1 MKSKEQQDSEK
12 EKQRISKA
20 GFKKSLRV
28 FRYIKP
34 YGASFFTGIVLLS
47 VSGLLVITITA
58 LLGLLMSPGDIHTV
72 PGGDTTKWVLQ
83 GIMSDLD
90 FSSSEGVLAAL
101 VFLLLIQGVF
111 SFIRVYMFAY
121 VTENAMLELR
131 SDAFKKMI
139 GKSMDFYHT
148 SRVGDLVTRISSD
161 ITTVQETL
169 TMTLAE
175 FIRQTVIIVF
185 GVGCLVAFSLELTLV
200 MLCSLP
206 VIIVVMVVFGKF
218 IRRLGKETQDKVADS
233 GNIVNEAL
241 MGIVNVKSYA
251 NEWWEWKR
259 FKSSAEKVK
268 AFGMRG
274 AIWRGMFGTF
284 IIIFLFGALGLVIGW
299 GAHLNQKGELPKEVL
314 PQFIMLTGL
323 VAGSIGGLAS
333 QLGSLQRGIGV
344 IETIMELIDSPD
356 EGVDYEPHQNGIS
369 IQPSIEFRNVSFS
382 YPTRPDVQ
390 VLQDLSFT
398 IPEGSK
404 LAIVGQSGSGK
415 STIAALVLRFFEPT
429 TGTIFWSNKNAAEYS
444 KSQIRSQIAFVPQE
458 VILFGGTIKE
468 NILYGNPNAD
478 DKALKQ
484 VVNDANIAEF
494 VKVFPEGLET
504 LVGER
509 GVQLSGGQR
518 QRIAIARAMIRN
530 PRLLILDEATSALDS
545 NSERQVQDALNKLM
559 EGRTSIVI
567 AHRLSTI
574 QDCDQILVLD
584 KGKILE
590 KGSHDFLLGKDKS
603 VYAQMLSMQ
612 NFTHAQDEAKN

>member
-1 MKSKEQQDSEK
+1 MRNKESEEK
-12 EKQRISKA
+12 KQRISKQ
-20 GFKKSLRV
+20 GLKNSLRV
-28 FRYIKP
+28 FRYIQP
-34 YGASFFTGIVLLS
+34 YGWSFFFGIILLS
-47 VSGLLVITITA
+47 LSGILVITITA
-58 LLGLLMSPGDIHTV
+58 LLGLLMTPGDIFTV
-72 PGGDTTKWVLQ
+72 PGG
-83 GIMSDLD
+83 GITQKSLSIFIGGLD
-90 FSSSEGVLAAL
+90 FSSSQGVLAAL

-111 SFIRVYMFAY
+111 SFIRVYLFAY

-139 GKSMDFYHT
+139 AKSMDFYHT

-161 ITTVQETL
+161 ITSVQETL
-169 TMTLAE
+169 TITLAE

-206 VIIVVMVVFGKF
+206 VIIVVMVFFGKF
-218 IRRLGKETQDKVADS
+218 IRKLGKETQDKVADS

-251 NEWWEWKR
+251 NEWWEWRR
-259 FKSSAEKVK
+259 FRSSVEKVK
-268 AFGMRG
+268 SFGMRG

-284 IIIFLFGALGLVIGW
+284 IIIFLFGALGLVIGY

-344 IETIMELIDSPD
+344 IETIMELIDSSD
-356 EGVDYEPHQNGIS
+356 EGVEFEPMTDQGEIKPNIVFS
-369 IQPSIEFRNVSFS
+369 NVSFS
-382 YPTRPDVQ
+382 YPTRPDIV
-390 VLQDLSFT
+390 VLNDISFE
-398 IPEGSK
+398 IPEGTK

-415 STIAALVLRFFEPT
+415 STIASLVLRFFEPT
-429 TGTIFWSNKNAAEYS
+429 SGAIFWSGQNALQFS
-444 KSQIRSQIAFVPQE
+444 KSQIRNQIAFVPQE

-468 NILYGNPNAD
+468 NILYGNPSAD
-478 DKALKQ
+478 EDAIQK
-484 VVNDANIAEF
+484 VVKDANIAEF
-494 VKVFPEGLET
+494 ANSFPEGLET

-530 PRLLILDEATSALDS
+530 PKLLILDEATSALDS
-545 NSERQVQDALNKLM
+545 NSERQVQEALNKLM
-559 EGRTSIVI
+559 AGRTSIVI

-574 QDCDQILVLD
+574 QDCDQILVVE

-590 KGSHDFLLGKDKS
+590 IGTHEALLSKEKS
-603 VYAQMLSMQ
+603 VYAEMLKMQ
-612 NFTHAQDEAKN
+612 NFIQTNEQG

>member
-1 MKSKEQQDSEK
+1 MRNKESEEK
-12 EKQRISKA
+12 KQRISKQ
-20 GFKKSLRV
+20 GLKNSLRV
-28 FRYIKP
+28 FRYIQP
-34 YGASFFTGIVLLS
+34 YGGSFFFGIILLS
-47 VSGLLVITITA
+47 LSGILVITITA
-58 LLGLLMSPGDIHTV
+58 LLGLLMTPGDILTV
-72 PGGDTTKWVLQ
+72 PGG
-83 GIMSDLD
+83 GITQKSLSIFIGGLD
-90 FSSSEGVLAAL
+90 FSSSQGVLAAL

-111 SFIRVYMFAY
+111 SFIRVYLFAY

-139 GKSMDFYHT
+139 AKSMDFYHT

-161 ITTVQETL
+161 ITSVQETL
-169 TMTLAE
+169 TITLAE

-206 VIIVVMVVFGKF
+206 VIIVVMVFFGKF
-218 IRRLGKETQDKVADS
+218 IRKLGKETQDKVADS

-251 NEWWEWKR
+251 NEWWEWRR
-259 FKSSAEKVK
+259 FRSSVEKVK
-268 AFGMRG
+268 SFGMRG

-284 IIIFLFGALGLVIGW
+284 IIIFLFGALGLVIGY

-344 IETIMELIDSPD
+344 IETIMELIDSSD
-356 EGVDYEPHQNGIS
+356 EGVEFEPMTDQGEIKPNIVFS
-369 IQPSIEFRNVSFS
+369 NVSFS
-382 YPTRPDVQ
+382 YPTRPDIV
-390 VLQDLSFT
+390 VLNDISFE
-398 IPEGSK
+398 IPEGTK
-404 LAIVGQSGSGK
+404 LAILGQSGSGK
-415 STIAALVLRFFEPT
+415 STIASLVLRFFEPT
-429 TGTIFWSNKNAAEYS
+429 SGAIFWSGQNALQFS
-444 KSQIRSQIAFVPQE
+444 KSQIRNQIAFVPQE

-468 NILYGNPNAD
+468 NILYGNPSAD
-478 DKALKQ
+478 EDAIQK
-484 VVNDANIAEF
+484 VVKDANIAEF
-494 VKVFPEGLET
+494 ANSFPEGLET

-530 PRLLILDEATSALDS
+530 PKLLILDEATSALDS
-545 NSERQVQDALNKLM
+545 NSERQVQEALNKLM
-559 EGRTSIVI
+559 AGRTSIVI

-574 QDCDQILVLD
+574 QDCDQILVVE

-590 KGSHDFLLGKDKS
+590 IGTHEALLSKEKS
-603 VYAQMLSMQ
+603 VYAEMLKMQ
-612 NFTHAQDEAKN
+612 NFIQTNEQG

>member
-1 MKSKEQQDSEK
+1 MKSKESERLEV
-12 EKQRISKA
+12 EKKKISKKS
-20 GFKKSLRV
+20 FQKSLGV
-28 FRYIKP
+28 FRFIRP
-34 YGASFFTGIVLLS
+34 YGFSFFVGIILLS

-58 LLGLLMSPGDIHTV
+58 LLGLLMSPGDIQTV
-72 PGGDTTKWVLQ
+72 PGGQTTQWALSLL
-83 GIMSDLD
+83 MDNLN
-90 FSSSEGVLAAL
+90 FSNSEGVLAAL

-111 SFIRVYMFAY
+111 SFIRVYLFAY

-131 SDAFKKMI
+131 SQAFKKMI
-139 GKSMDFYHT
+139 GKSMDFYHS

-161 ITTVQETL
+161 VSTVQETL

-185 GVGCLVAFSLELTLV
+185 GVGCLVAFSLELTMV

-206 VIIVVMVVFGKF
+206 VIIIVMVVFGKF
-218 IRRLGKETQDKVADS
+218 IRKLGKETQDKVADS

-251 NEWWEWKR
+251 NEWWEWNR
-259 FKSSAEKVK
+259 FRTSAEKVK

-299 GAHLNQKGELPKEVL
+299 GAHLNQKGELPSEVL

-344 IETIMELIDSPD
+344 IETIMDLIDSPD
-356 EGVDYEPHQNGIS
+356 EGIDY
-369 IQPSIEFRNVSFS
+369 IQQTTMVKINADIIFDSVSFS
-382 YPTRPDVQ
+382 YPTRSDVL
-390 VLQDLSFT
+390 VLDRVNFHLHQ
-398 IPEGSK
+398 GSK

-415 STIAALVLRFFEPT
+415 STIASLVLRFFEPT
-429 TGTIFWSNKNAAEYS
+429 QGNILWDGRPSTSYS
-444 KSQIRSQIAFVPQE
+444 KTDIRSQIAFVPQE

-468 NILYGNPNAD
+468 NILYGKPNATMD
-478 DKALKQ
+478 ILNQ
-484 VVNDANIAEF
+484 VVKDANISEF
-494 VKVFPEGLET
+494 ISQFPEGIDT
-504 LVGER
+504 IVGER

-530 PRLLILDEATSALDS
+530 PKLLILDEATSALDT
-545 NSERQVQDALNKLM
+545 NSERQVQEALNKLM

-574 QDCDQILVLD
+574 QDCDQIMV
-584 KGKILE
+584 LE
-590 KGSHDFLLGKDKS
+590 KGRILEMGSHEDLVHKENG
-603 VYAQMLSMQ
+603 VYAGMLKMQ
-612 NFTHAQDEAKN
+612 SFVQGHESA

>member
-1 MKSKEQQDSEK
+1 MRNKESEEK
-12 EKQRISKA
+12 KQRISKQ
-20 GFKKSLRV
+20 GLKNSLRV
-28 FRYIKP
+28 FRYIQP
-34 YGASFFTGIVLLS
+34 YGWSFFFGIILLS
-47 VSGLLVITITA
+47 LSGILVITITA
-58 LLGLLMSPGDIHTV
+58 LLGLLMTPGDILTV
-72 PGGDTTKWVLQ
+72 PGG
-83 GIMSDLD
+83 GITQKSLSIFIGGLD
-90 FSSSEGVLAAL
+90 FSSSQGVLAAL

-111 SFIRVYMFAY
+111 SFVRVYLFAY

-139 GKSMDFYHT
+139 AKSMDFYHT

-161 ITTVQETL
+161 ITSVQETL
-169 TMTLAE
+169 TITLAE

-206 VIIVVMVVFGKF
+206 VIIVVMVFFGKF
-218 IRRLGKETQDKVADS
+218 IRKLGKETQDKVADS

-251 NEWWEWKR
+251 NEWWEWRR
-259 FKSSAEKVK
+259 FRSSVEKVK
-268 AFGMRG
+268 SFGMRG

-284 IIIFLFGALGLVIGW
+284 IIIFLFGALGLVIGY

-344 IETIMELIDSPD
+344 IETIMELIDSSD
-356 EGVDYEPHQNGIS
+356 EGVEFEPMTDQGEIKPNIVFS
-369 IQPSIEFRNVSFS
+369 NVSFS
-382 YPTRPDVQ
+382 YPTRPDIV
-390 VLQDLSFT
+390 VLNDISFE
-398 IPEGSK
+398 IPEGTK

-415 STIAALVLRFFEPT
+415 STIASLVLRFFEPT
-429 TGTIFWSNKNAAEYS
+429 SGAIFWSGQNALQFS
-444 KSQIRSQIAFVPQE
+444 KSQIRNQIAFVPQE

-468 NILYGNPNAD
+468 NILYGNPSAD
-478 DKALKQ
+478 EDAIQK
-484 VVNDANIAEF
+484 VVKDANIAEF
-494 VKVFPEGLET
+494 ANSFPEGLET

-530 PRLLILDEATSALDS
+530 PKLLILDEATSALDS
-545 NSERQVQDALNKLM
+545 NSERQVQEALNKLM
-559 EGRTSIVI
+559 AGRTSIVI

-574 QDCDQILVLD
+574 QDCDQILVVE

-590 KGSHDFLLGKDKS
+590 IGTHEALLSKEKS
-603 VYAQMLSMQ
+603 VYAEMLKMQ
-612 NFTHAQDEAKN
+612 NFIQTNEQG

>member
-1 MKSKEQQDSEK
+1 MRNKESEEK
-12 EKQRISKA
+12 KQRFSKQ
-20 GFKKSLRV
+20 GLKNSLRV
-28 FRYIKP
+28 FRYIQP
-34 YGASFFTGIVLLS
+34 YGWSFFFGIILLS
-47 VSGLLVITITA
+47 LSGILVITITA
-58 LLGLLMSPGDIHTV
+58 LLGLLMTPGDILTV
-72 PGGDTTKWVLQ
+72 PGG
-83 GIMSDLD
+83 GITQKSLSIFIGGLD
-90 FSSSEGVLAAL
+90 FSSSQGVLAAL

-111 SFIRVYMFAY
+111 SFIRVYLFAY

-139 GKSMDFYHT
+139 AKSMDFYHT

-161 ITTVQETL
+161 ITSVQETL
-169 TMTLAE
+169 TITLAE

-206 VIIVVMVVFGKF
+206 VIIVVMVFFGKF
-218 IRRLGKETQDKVADS
+218 IRKLGKETQDKVADS

-251 NEWWEWKR
+251 NEWWEWRR
-259 FKSSAEKVK
+259 FRSSVEKVK
-268 AFGMRG
+268 SFGMRG

-284 IIIFLFGALGLVIGW
+284 IIIFLFGALGLVIGY

-344 IETIMELIDSPD
+344 IETIMELIDSSD
-356 EGVDYEPHQNGIS
+356 EGVEFEPMTDQGEIKPNIV
-369 IQPSIEFRNVSFS
+369 FRNVSFS
-382 YPTRPDVQ
+382 YPTRPDIV
-390 VLQDLSFT
+390 VLNDISFE
-398 IPEGSK
+398 IPEGTK

-415 STIAALVLRFFEPT
+415 STIASLVLRFFEPT
-429 TGTIFWSNKNAAEYS
+429 SGAIFWSGQNALQFS
-444 KSQIRSQIAFVPQE
+444 KSQIRNQIAFVPQE

-468 NILYGNPNAD
+468 NILYGNPSAD
-478 DKALKQ
+478 EDAIQK
-484 VVNDANIAEF
+484 VVKDANIAEF
-494 VKVFPEGLET
+494 ANSFPEGLET

-530 PRLLILDEATSALDS
+530 PKLLILDEATSALDS
-545 NSERQVQDALNKLM
+545 SSERQVQEALNKLM
-559 EGRTSIVI
+559 AGRTSIVI

-574 QDCDQILVLD
+574 QDCDQILVVE

-590 KGSHDFLLGKDKS
+590 IGTHEALLSKEKS
-603 VYAQMLSMQ
+603 VYAEMLKMQ
-612 NFTHAQDEAKN
+612 NFIQTNEQG

>member
-1 MKSKEQQDSEK
+1 MRNKESEEK
-12 EKQRISKA
+12 KQRISKQ
-20 GFKKSLRV
+20 GLKNSLRV
-28 FRYIKP
+28 FRYIQP
-34 YGASFFTGIVLLS
+34 YGWSFFFGIILLS
-47 VSGLLVITITA
+47 LSGILVITITA
-58 LLGLLMSPGDIHTV
+58 LLGLLMTPGDILTV
-72 PGGDTTKWVLQ
+72 PGG
-83 GIMSDLD
+83 GITQKSLSIFIGGLD
-90 FSSSEGVLAAL
+90 FSSSQGVLAAL

-111 SFIRVYMFAY
+111 SFIRVYLFAY

-139 GKSMDFYHT
+139 AKSMDFYHT

-161 ITTVQETL
+161 ITSVQETL
-169 TMTLAE
+169 TITLAE
-175 FIRQTVIIVF
+175 FIRQTVVIVF

-206 VIIVVMVVFGKF
+206 VIIVVMVFFGKF
-218 IRRLGKETQDKVADS
+218 IRKLGKETQDKVADS

-251 NEWWEWKR
+251 NEWWEWRR
-259 FKSSAEKVK
+259 FRSSVEKVK
-268 AFGMRG
+268 SFGMRG

-284 IIIFLFGALGLVIGW
+284 IIIFLFGALGLVIGY

-344 IETIMELIDSPD
+344 IETIMELIDSSD
-356 EGVDYEPHQNGIS
+356 EGVEFEPMTDQGEIKPNIVFS
-369 IQPSIEFRNVSFS
+369 NVSFS
-382 YPTRPDVQ
+382 YPTRPDIV
-390 VLQDLSFT
+390 VLNDISFE
-398 IPEGSK
+398 IPEGTK

-415 STIAALVLRFFEPT
+415 STIASLVLRFFEPT
-429 TGTIFWSNKNAAEYS
+429 SGAIFWSGQNALQFS
-444 KSQIRSQIAFVPQE
+444 KSQIRNQIAFVPQE

-468 NILYGNPNAD
+468 NILYGNPSAD
-478 DKALKQ
+478 EDAIQK
-484 VVNDANIAEF
+484 VVKDANIAEF
-494 VKVFPEGLET
+494 ANSFPEGLET

-530 PRLLILDEATSALDS
+530 PKLLILDEATSALDS
-545 NSERQVQDALNKLM
+545 SSERQVQEALNKLM
-559 EGRTSIVI
+559 AGRTSIVI

-574 QDCDQILVLD
+574 QDCDQILVVE

-590 KGSHDFLLGKDKS
+590 IGTHEALLSKEKS
-603 VYAQMLSMQ
+603 VYAEMLKMQ
-612 NFTHAQDEAKN
+612 NFIQTNEQG

>member
-1 MKSKEQQDSEK
+1 MRNKESEEK
-12 EKQRISKA
+12 KQRISKQ
-20 GFKKSLRV
+20 GLKNSLRV
-28 FRYIKP
+28 FRYIQP
-34 YGASFFTGIVLLS
+34 YGGSFFFGIILLS
-47 VSGLLVITITA
+47 LSGILVITITA
-58 LLGLLMSPGDIHTV
+58 LLGLLMTPGDILTV
-72 PGGDTTKWVLQ
+72 PGG
-83 GIMSDLD
+83 GITQKSLSIFIGGLD
-90 FSSSEGVLAAL
+90 FSSSQGVLAAL

-111 SFIRVYMFAY
+111 SFIRVYLFAY

-139 GKSMDFYHT
+139 AKSMDFYHT

-161 ITTVQETL
+161 ITSVQETL
-169 TMTLAE
+169 TITLAE

-206 VIIVVMVVFGKF
+206 VIIVVMVFFGKF
-218 IRRLGKETQDKVADS
+218 IRKLGKETQDKVADS

-251 NEWWEWKR
+251 NEWWEWRR
-259 FKSSAEKVK
+259 FRSSVEKVK
-268 AFGMRG
+268 SFGMRG

-284 IIIFLFGALGLVIGW
+284 IIIFLFGALGLVIGY

-344 IETIMELIDSPD
+344 IETIMELIDSSD
-356 EGVDYEPHQNGIS
+356 EGVEFEPMTDQGEIKPNIVFS
-369 IQPSIEFRNVSFS
+369 NVSFS
-382 YPTRPDVQ
+382 YPTRPDIV
-390 VLQDLSFT
+390 VLNDISFE
-398 IPEGSK
+398 IPEGTK

-415 STIAALVLRFFEPT
+415 STIASLVLRFFEPT
-429 TGTIFWSNKNAAEYS
+429 SGAIFWSGQNALQFS
-444 KSQIRSQIAFVPQE
+444 KSQIRNQIAFVPQE

-468 NILYGNPNAD
+468 NILYGNPSAD
-478 DKALKQ
+478 EDAIQK
-484 VVNDANIAEF
+484 VVKDANIAEF
-494 VKVFPEGLET
+494 ANSFPEGLET

-530 PRLLILDEATSALDS
+530 PKLLILDEATSALDS
-545 NSERQVQDALNKLM
+545 NSERQVQEALNKLM
-559 EGRTSIVI
+559 AGRTSIVI

-574 QDCDQILVLD
+574 QDCDQILVVE

-590 KGSHDFLLGKDKS
+590 IGTHEALLSKEKS
-603 VYAQMLSMQ
+603 VYAEMLKMQ
-612 NFTHAQDEAKN
+612 NFIQTNEQG

>member
-1 MKSKEQQDSEK
+1 MRNKESEEK
-12 EKQRISKA
+12 KQRFSKQ
-20 GFKKSLRV
+20 GLKNSLRV
-28 FRYIKP
+28 FRYIQP
-34 YGASFFTGIVLLS
+34 YGWSFFFGIILLS
-47 VSGLLVITITA
+47 LSGILVITITA
-58 LLGLLMSPGDIHTV
+58 LLGLLMTPGDILTV
-72 PGGDTTKWVLQ
+72 PGG
-83 GIMSDLD
+83 GITQKSLSIFIGGLD
-90 FSSSEGVLAAL
+90 FSSSQGVLAAL

-111 SFIRVYMFAY
+111 SFIRVYLFAY

-139 GKSMDFYHT
+139 AKSMDFYHT

-161 ITTVQETL
+161 ITSVQETL
-169 TMTLAE
+169 TITLAE

-206 VIIVVMVVFGKF
+206 VIIVVMVFFGKF
-218 IRRLGKETQDKVADS
+218 IRKLGKETQDKVADS

-251 NEWWEWKR
+251 NEWWEWRR
-259 FKSSAEKVK
+259 FRSSVEKVK
-268 AFGMRG
+268 SFGMRG

-284 IIIFLFGALGLVIGW
+284 IIIFLFGALGLVIGY

-344 IETIMELIDSPD
+344 IETIMELIDSSD
-356 EGVDYEPHQNGIS
+356 EGVEFEPMTDQGEIKPNIVFS
-369 IQPSIEFRNVSFS
+369 NVSFS
-382 YPTRPDVQ
+382 YPTRPDIV
-390 VLQDLSFT
+390 VLNDISFE
-398 IPEGSK
+398 IPEGTK

-415 STIAALVLRFFEPT
+415 STIASLVLRFFEPT
-429 TGTIFWSNKNAAEYS
+429 SGAIFWSGQNALQFS
-444 KSQIRSQIAFVPQE
+444 KSQIRNQIAFVPQE

-468 NILYGNPNAD
+468 NILYGNPSAD
-478 DKALKQ
+478 EDAIQK
-484 VVNDANIAEF
+484 VVKDANIAEF
-494 VKVFPEGLET
+494 ANSFPEGLET

-530 PRLLILDEATSALDS
+530 PKLLILDEATSALDS
-545 NSERQVQDALNKLM
+545 NSERQVQEALNKLM
-559 EGRTSIVI
+559 AGRTSIVI

-574 QDCDQILVLD
+574 QDCDQILVVE

-590 KGSHDFLLGKDKS
+590 IGTHEALLSKEKS
-603 VYAQMLSMQ
+603 VYAEMLKMQ
-612 NFTHAQDEAKN
+612 NFIQTNEQG

>member
-1 MKSKEQQDSEK
+1 MRNKESEEK
-12 EKQRISKA
+12 KQRISKQ
-20 GFKKSLRV
+20 GLKNSLRV
-28 FRYIKP
+28 FRYIQP
-34 YGASFFTGIVLLS
+34 YGGSFFFGIILLS
-47 VSGLLVITITA
+47 LSGILVITITA
-58 LLGLLMSPGDIHTV
+58 LLGLLMTPGDILTV
-72 PGGDTTKWVLQ
+72 PGG
-83 GIMSDLD
+83 GITQKSLSIFIGGLD
-90 FSSSEGVLAAL
+90 FSSSQGVLAAL

-111 SFIRVYMFAY
+111 SFIRVYLFAY

-139 GKSMDFYHT
+139 AKSMDFYHT

-161 ITTVQETL
+161 ITSVQETL
-169 TMTLAE
+169 TITLAE

-206 VIIVVMVVFGKF
+206 VIIVVMVFFGKF
-218 IRRLGKETQDKVADS
+218 IRKLGKETQDKVADS

-251 NEWWEWKR
+251 NEWWEWRR
-259 FKSSAEKVK
+259 FRSSVEKVK
-268 AFGMRG
+268 SFGMRG

-284 IIIFLFGALGLVIGW
+284 IIIFLFGALGLVIGY

-344 IETIMELIDSPD
+344 IETIMELIDSSD
-356 EGVDYEPHQNGIS
+356 EGVEFEPMTDHGEIRPNIVFS
-369 IQPSIEFRNVSFS
+369 NVSFS
-382 YPTRPDVQ
+382 YPTRPDIV
-390 VLQDLSFT
+390 VLNDISFE
-398 IPEGSK
+398 IPEGTK

-415 STIAALVLRFFEPT
+415 STIASLVLRFFEPT
-429 TGTIFWSNKNAAEYS
+429 SGAIFWSGQNALQFS
-444 KSQIRSQIAFVPQE
+444 RSQIRNQIAFVPQE

-468 NILYGNPNAD
+468 NILYGNPSAD
-478 DKALKQ
+478 EDAIQK
-484 VVNDANIAEF
+484 VVKDANIAEF
-494 VKVFPEGLET
+494 ANSFPEGLET

-530 PRLLILDEATSALDS
+530 PKLLILDEATSALDS
-545 NSERQVQDALNKLM
+545 NSERQVQEALNKLM
-559 EGRTSIVI
+559 AGRTSIVI

-574 QDCDQILVLD
+574 QDCDQILVVE

-590 KGSHDFLLGKDKS
+590 IGTHEALLSKEKS
-603 VYAQMLSMQ
+603 VYAEMLKMQ
-612 NFTHAQDEAKN
+612 NFIQTNEQG

>member
-1 MKSKEQQDSEK
+1 MKSKESERLEV
-12 EKQRISKA
+12 EKKKISKKS
-20 GFKKSLRV
+20 FQKSLGV
-28 FRYIKP
+28 FRFIRP
-34 YGASFFTGIVLLS
+34 YGFSFFVGIILLS

-58 LLGLLMSPGDIHTV
+58 LLGLLMSPGDIQTV
-72 PGGDTTKWVLQ
+72 PGGQTTQWALSLL
-83 GIMSDLD
+83 MDNLN
-90 FSSSEGVLAAL
+90 FSNSEGVLAAL

-111 SFIRVYMFAY
+111 SFIRVYLFAY

-131 SDAFKKMI
+131 SQAFKKMI
-139 GKSMDFYHT
+139 GKSMDFYHS

-161 ITTVQETL
+161 VSTVQETL

-185 GVGCLVAFSLELTLV
+185 GVGCLVAFSLELTMV

-206 VIIVVMVVFGKF
+206 VIIIVMVVFGKF
-218 IRRLGKETQDKVADS
+218 IRKLGKETQDKVADS

-251 NEWWEWKR
+251 NEWWEWNR
-259 FKSSAEKVK
+259 FRSSAEKVK

-299 GAHLNQKGELPKEVL
+299 GAHLNQIGELPSEVL

-344 IETIMELIDSPD
+344 IETIMDLIDSPD
-356 EGVDYEPHQNGIS
+356 EGIDY
-369 IQPSIEFRNVSFS
+369 IQQTTVVKINADIVFDSVSFS
-382 YPTRPDVQ
+382 YPTRSDVL
-390 VLQDLSFT
+390 VLDRVNFHLHQ
-398 IPEGSK
+398 GSK

-415 STIAALVLRFFEPT
+415 STIASLVLRFFEPT
-429 TGTIFWSNKNAAEYS
+429 QGNILWDGRPSTSYS
-444 KSQIRSQIAFVPQE
+444 KTDIRSQIAFVPQE

-468 NILYGNPNAD
+468 NILYGKPNATMD
-478 DKALKQ
+478 ILNQ
-484 VVNDANIAEF
+484 VVKDANISEF
-494 VKVFPEGLET
+494 ISQFPEGIDT
-504 LVGER
+504 IVGER

-530 PRLLILDEATSALDS
+530 PKLLILDEATSALDT
-545 NSERQVQDALNKLM
+545 NSERQVQEALNKLM

-574 QDCDQILVLD
+574 QDCDQIMV
-584 KGKILE
+584 LE
-590 KGSHDFLLGKDKS
+590 KGRILEMGSHEDLVHKENG
-603 VYAQMLSMQ
+603 VYAGMLKMQ
-612 NFTHAQDEAKN
+612 SFVQGHESA

>member
-1 MKSKEQQDSEK
+1 M
-12 EKQRISKA
+12 
-20 GFKKSLRV
+20 
-28 FRYIKP
+28 
-34 YGASFFTGIVLLS
+34 T
-47 VSGLLVITITA
+47 
-58 LLGLLMSPGDIHTV
+58 PGDILTV
-72 PGGDTTKWVLQ
+72 PGG
-83 GIMSDLD
+83 GITQKSLSIFIGGLD
-90 FSSSEGVLAAL
+90 FSSSQGVLAAL

-111 SFIRVYMFAY
+111 SFIRVYLFAY

-139 GKSMDFYHT
+139 AKSMDFYHT

-161 ITTVQETL
+161 ITSVQETL
-169 TMTLAE
+169 TITLAE

-206 VIIVVMVVFGKF
+206 VIIVVMVFFGKF
-218 IRRLGKETQDKVADS
+218 IRKLGKETQDKVADS

-251 NEWWEWKR
+251 NEWWEWRR
-259 FKSSAEKVK
+259 FRSSVEKVK
-268 AFGMRG
+268 SFGMRG

-284 IIIFLFGALGLVIGW
+284 IIIFLFGALGLVIGY

-344 IETIMELIDSPD
+344 IETIMELIDSSD
-356 EGVDYEPHQNGIS
+356 EGVEFEPMTDQGEIKPNIVFS
-369 IQPSIEFRNVSFS
+369 NVSFS
-382 YPTRPDVQ
+382 YPTRPDIV
-390 VLQDLSFT
+390 VLNDISFE
-398 IPEGSK
+398 IPEGTK

-415 STIAALVLRFFEPT
+415 STIASLVLRFFEPT
-429 TGTIFWSNKNAAEYS
+429 SGAIFWSGQNALQFS
-444 KSQIRSQIAFVPQE
+444 KSQIRNQIAFVPQE

-468 NILYGNPNAD
+468 NILYGNPSAD
-478 DKALKQ
+478 EDAIQK
-484 VVNDANIAEF
+484 VVKDANIAEF
-494 VKVFPEGLET
+494 ANSFPEGLET

-530 PRLLILDEATSALDS
+530 PKLLILDEATSALDS
-545 NSERQVQDALNKLM
+545 NSERQVQEALNKLM
-559 EGRTSIVI
+559 AGRTSIVI

-574 QDCDQILVLD
+574 QDCDQILVVE

-590 KGSHDFLLGKDKS
+590 IGTHEALLSKEKS
-603 VYAQMLSMQ
+603 VYAEMLKMQ
-612 NFTHAQDEAKN
+612 NFIQTNEQG

>member
-1 MKSKEQQDSEK
+1 MRNKEGKESEGK
-12 EKQRISKA
+12 KQRISKD

-28 FRYIKP
+28 FRYIQP
-34 YGASFFTGIVLLS
+34 YRWSFLLGIVLLS

-58 LLGLLMSPGDIHTV
+58 LLGLLMTPGDFLSV
-72 PGGDTTKWVLQ
+72 PGG
-83 GIMSDLD
+83 GITQRTLAVFMSDLD
-90 FSSSEGVLAAL
+90 FSSSQGVLAAL
-101 VFLLLIQGVF
+101 VFLLLIQGFF
-111 SFIRVYMFAY
+111 SFIRVYLFAY

-139 GKSMDFYHT
+139 GKPMDFYHT

-161 ITTVQETL
+161 ITSVQETL
-169 TMTLAE
+169 TITLAE

-206 VIIVVMVVFGKF
+206 VIIVVMVFFGKF
-218 IRRLGKETQDKVADS
+218 IRKLGKETQDKVADS

-251 NEWWEWKR
+251 NEWWEWRR
-259 FKSSAEKVK
+259 FRSSVEKVK
-268 AFGMRG
+268 SFGMRG

-284 IIIFLFGALGLVIGW
+284 IIIFLFGALGLVIGY
-299 GAHLNQKGELPKEVL
+299 GAHLNQRGELPKEVL

-344 IETIMELIDSPD
+344 IETIMELIDSTD
-356 EGVDYEPHQNGIS
+356 EGVGFEPINNETEIKPK
-369 IQPSIEFRNVSFS
+369 IIIKNVSFS
-382 YPTRPDVQ
+382 YPTRPDIV
-390 VLQDLSFT
+390 VLNDVSFE
-398 IPEGSK
+398 IPEGTK

-415 STIAALVLRFFEPT
+415 STIASLVLRFFEPSS
-429 TGTIFWSNKNAAEYS
+429 GAIYWSDQNANVYTKGE
-444 KSQIRSQIAFVPQE
+444 IRNQIAFVPQE

-468 NILYGNPNAD
+468 NILYGNPSAD
-478 DKALKQ
+478 EAALQK
-484 VVNDANIAEF
+484 VVTDANIAEF
-494 VKVFPEGLET
+494 ANSFPEGLDT

-530 PRLLILDEATSALDS
+530 PKLLILDEATSALDS
-545 NSERQVQDALNKLM
+545 NSERQVQEALNKLM
-559 EGRTSIVI
+559 IGRTSIVI

-574 QDCDQILVLD
+574 QDCDQILVLE
-584 KGKILE
+584 KGRILE
-590 KGSHDFLLGKDKS
+590 IGAHETLIAKERS
-603 VYAQMLSMQ
+603 VYSEMLKMQ
-612 NFTHAQDEAKN
+612 NFIQPHHEQA

>member
-1 MKSKEQQDSEK
+1 MRNKEK
-12 EKQRISKA
+12 EEKKQRISKQ
-20 GFKKSLRV
+20 GLKKSLRV

-34 YGASFFTGIVLLS
+34 YGWSFFIGILLLS
-47 VSGLLVITITA
+47 LSGLLVITITA
-58 LLGLLMSPGDIHTV
+58 LLGLLMTPGDILTV
-72 PGGDTTKWVLQ
+72 PGG
-83 GIMSDLD
+83 GITQKSLSIFISGLN
-90 FSSSEGVLAAL
+90 FSSSQGVLAAL
-101 VFLLLIQGVF
+101 VFLLLIQGFF
-111 SFIRVYMFAY
+111 SFIRVYLFAY

-161 ITTVQETL
+161 ITSVQETL
-169 TMTLAE
+169 TITLAE
-175 FIRQTVIIVF
+175 FIRQSVIIVF

-206 VIIVVMVVFGKF
+206 VIIVVMVFFGKF

-251 NEWWEWKR
+251 NEWWEWRR
-259 FKSSAEKVK
+259 FRSSVEKVK
-268 AFGMRG
+268 SYGMRG

-284 IIIFLFGALGLVIGW
+284 IIIFLFGALGLVIGY

-356 EGVDYEPHQNGIS
+356 EGVEYEP
-369 IQPSIEFRNVSFS
+369 IEKGCEIKPNIIFKNVTFS
-382 YPTRPDVQ
+382 YPTRPDIV
-390 VLQDLSFT
+390 VLNDISFE
-398 IPEGSK
+398 ILEGTK

-415 STIAALVLRFFEPT
+415 STIASLVLRFFEPSS
-429 TGTIFWSNKNAAEYS
+429 GAIFWSGANANTYT
-444 KSQIRSQIAFVPQE
+444 KSQIRNQIAFVPQE

-468 NILYGNPNAD
+468 NILYGNPSAD
-478 DKALKQ
+478 DADLQK
-484 VVNDANIAEF
+484 VVTDANITEF
-494 VKVFPEGLET
+494 ASSFPEGLDT

-530 PRLLILDEATSALDS
+530 PKLLILDEATSALDS
-545 NSERQVQDALNKLM
+545 SSERQVQEALNKLM
-559 EGRTSIVI
+559 MGRTSIVI

-574 QDCDQILVLD
+574 QDCDQILVLE

-590 KGSHDFLLGKDKS
+590 IGAHESLLSKETS
-603 VYAQMLSMQ
+603 VYAEMLKMQ
-612 NFTHAQDEAKN
+612 NFIQTNEQG

>member
-1 MKSKEQQDSEK
+1 MRNKESEEK
-12 EKQRISKA
+12 KQRISKQ
-20 GFKKSLRV
+20 GLKNSLRV
-28 FRYIKP
+28 FRYIQP
-34 YGASFFTGIVLLS
+34 YGWSFFFGIILLS
-47 VSGLLVITITA
+47 LSGILVITITA
-58 LLGLLMSPGDIHTV
+58 LLGLLMTPGDILTV
-72 PGGDTTKWVLQ
+72 PGG
-83 GIMSDLD
+83 GITQKSLSIFIGGLD
-90 FSSSEGVLAAL
+90 FSSSQGVLAAL

-111 SFIRVYMFAY
+111 SFIRVYLFAY

-139 GKSMDFYHT
+139 AKSMDFYHT

-161 ITTVQETL
+161 ITSVQETL
-169 TMTLAE
+169 TITLAE

-206 VIIVVMVVFGKF
+206 VIIVVMVFFGKF
-218 IRRLGKETQDKVADS
+218 IRKLGKETQDKVADS

-251 NEWWEWKR
+251 NEWWEWRR
-259 FKSSAEKVK
+259 FRSSVEKVK
-268 AFGMRG
+268 SFGMRG

-284 IIIFLFGALGLVIGW
+284 IIIFLFGALGLVIGY

-344 IETIMELIDSPD
+344 IETIMELIDSSD
-356 EGVDYEPHQNGIS
+356 EGVEFEPMTDQGEIKPNIVFS
-369 IQPSIEFRNVSFS
+369 NVSFS
-382 YPTRPDVQ
+382 YPTRPDIV
-390 VLQDLSFT
+390 VLNDISFE
-398 IPEGSK
+398 IPEGTK

-415 STIAALVLRFFEPT
+415 STIASLVLRFFEPT
-429 TGTIFWSNKNAAEYS
+429 SGAIFWSGQNALQFS
-444 KSQIRSQIAFVPQE
+444 KSQIRNQIAFVPQE

-468 NILYGNPNAD
+468 NILYGNPSAD
-478 DKALKQ
+478 EDAIQK
-484 VVNDANIAEF
+484 VVKDANIAEF
-494 VKVFPEGLET
+494 ANSFPEGLET

-530 PRLLILDEATSALDS
+530 PKLLILDEATSALDS
-545 NSERQVQDALNKLM
+545 NSERQVQEALNKLM
-559 EGRTSIVI
+559 AGRTSIVI

-574 QDCDQILVLD
+574 QDCDQILVVE

-590 KGSHDFLLGKDKS
+590 IGTHEALLSKEKS
-603 VYAQMLSMQ
+603 VYAEMLKMQ
-612 NFTHAQDEAKN
+612 NFIQTNEQG

>member
-1 MKSKEQQDSEK
+1 MRNKEGKESEGK
-12 EKQRISKA
+12 KQRISKD

-28 FRYIKP
+28 FRYIQP
-34 YGASFFTGIVLLS
+34 YRWSFLLGIVLLS

-58 LLGLLMSPGDIHTV
+58 LLGLLMTPGDFLSV
-72 PGGDTTKWVLQ
+72 PGG
-83 GIMSDLD
+83 GITQRTLAVFMSDLD
-90 FSSSEGVLAAL
+90 FSSSQGVLAAL
-101 VFLLLIQGVF
+101 VFLLLIQGFF
-111 SFIRVYMFAY
+111 SFIRVYLFAY

-139 GKSMDFYHT
+139 GKPMDFYHT

-161 ITTVQETL
+161 ITSVQETL
-169 TMTLAE
+169 TITLAE

-206 VIIVVMVVFGKF
+206 VIIVVMVFFGKF
-218 IRRLGKETQDKVADS
+218 IRKLGKETQDKVADS

-251 NEWWEWKR
+251 NEWWEWRR
-259 FKSSAEKVK
+259 FRSSVEKVK
-268 AFGMRG
+268 SFGMRG

-284 IIIFLFGALGLVIGW
+284 IIIFLFGALGLVIGY
-299 GAHLNQKGELPKEVL
+299 GAHLNQRGELPKEVL

-344 IETIMELIDSPD
+344 IETIMELIDSSD
-356 EGVDYEPHQNGIS
+356 EGVGFEPIHNETEIMPK
-369 IQPSIEFRNVSFS
+369 IIFKNVSFS
-382 YPTRPDVQ
+382 YPTRPDIV
-390 VLQDLSFT
+390 VLNDVSFE
-398 IPEGSK
+398 IPEGTK

-415 STIAALVLRFFEPT
+415 STIASLVLRFFEPT
-429 TGTIFWSNKNAAEYS
+429 SGAIYWSDQNANVYTKGE
-444 KSQIRSQIAFVPQE
+444 IRNQIAFVPQE

-468 NILYGNPNAD
+468 NILYGNPSAD
-478 DKALKQ
+478 EAALQK
-484 VVNDANIAEF
+484 VVTDANIAEF
-494 VKVFPEGLET
+494 ANSFPEGLDT

-530 PRLLILDEATSALDS
+530 PKLLILDEATSALDS
-545 NSERQVQDALNKLM
+545 NSERQVQEALNKLM
-559 EGRTSIVI
+559 IGRTSIVI

-574 QDCDQILVLD
+574 QDCDQILVLE
-584 KGKILE
+584 KGRILE
-590 KGSHDFLLGKDKS
+590 IGAHETLIAKERS
-603 VYAQMLSMQ
+603 VYSEMLKMQ
-612 NFTHAQDEAKN
+612 NFIQPHHEQA

>member
-1 MKSKEQQDSEK
+1 MRNKESEEK
-12 EKQRISKA
+12 KQRISKQ
-20 GFKKSLRV
+20 GLKNSLRV
-28 FRYIKP
+28 FRYIQP
-34 YGASFFTGIVLLS
+34 YGWSFFFGIILLS
-47 VSGLLVITITA
+47 LSGILVITITA
-58 LLGLLMSPGDIHTV
+58 LLGLLMTPGDILTV
-72 PGGDTTKWVLQ
+72 PGG
-83 GIMSDLD
+83 GITQKSLSIFIGGLD
-90 FSSSEGVLAAL
+90 FSSSQGVLAAL

-111 SFIRVYMFAY
+111 SFVRVYLFAY

-139 GKSMDFYHT
+139 AKSMDFYHT

-161 ITTVQETL
+161 VTSVQETL
-169 TMTLAE
+169 TITLAE

-206 VIIVVMVVFGKF
+206 VIIVVMVFFGKF
-218 IRRLGKETQDKVADS
+218 IRKLGKETQDKVADS

-251 NEWWEWKR
+251 NEWWEWRR
-259 FKSSAEKVK
+259 FRSSVEKVK
-268 AFGMRG
+268 SFGMRG

-284 IIIFLFGALGLVIGW
+284 IIIFLFGALGLVIGY

-344 IETIMELIDSPD
+344 IETIMELIDSSD
-356 EGVDYEPHQNGIS
+356 EGVEFEPMTDQGEIKPNIVFS
-369 IQPSIEFRNVSFS
+369 NVSFS
-382 YPTRPDVQ
+382 YPTRPDNV
-390 VLQDLSFT
+390 VLNDISFE
-398 IPEGSK
+398 IPEGTK

-415 STIAALVLRFFEPT
+415 STIASLVLRFFEPT
-429 TGTIFWSNKNAAEYS
+429 SGAIFWSGQNALQFS
-444 KSQIRSQIAFVPQE
+444 KSQIRNQIAFVPQE

-468 NILYGNPNAD
+468 NILYGNPSAD
-478 DKALKQ
+478 EDAIQK
-484 VVNDANIAEF
+484 VVKDANIAEF
-494 VKVFPEGLET
+494 ANSFPEGLET

-530 PRLLILDEATSALDS
+530 PKLLILDEATSALDS
-545 NSERQVQDALNKLM
+545 NSERQVQEALNKLM
-559 EGRTSIVI
+559 AGRTSIVI

-574 QDCDQILVLD
+574 QDCDQILVVE

-590 KGSHDFLLGKDKS
+590 IGTHEALLSKEKS
-603 VYAQMLSMQ
+603 VYAEMLKMQ
-612 NFTHAQDEAKN
+612 NFIQTNEQG